1 MIKNNA
7 VAVAALIWGSLL
19 WGSLPATPADAA
31 LLPNASVASA
41 KDEAEGYRDYI
52 MGRYAWSNDELAAA
66 AHYFSRALR
75 SQQDDPVLRQRTFEL
90 ALASGDRRLALD
102 IAKDVLRSDPQN
114 STAALVLIADKFR
127 TRDYAEAQK
136 LTSTLAVGGIEAVVS
151 PILGAWAAYGQ
162 GRKQEALDAVQP
174 SGADGVVKLY
184 RLEHA
189 GHIALAMGRASEALD
204 FFRQALEMD
213 GNSRW
218 RLRLAAAAAA
228 QRMGDAEQAAALLAM
243 ETDPD
248 RQAFFAEARERLANG
263 KKIAPLVSTP
273 VEGMAELMLH
283 AANDLMQGEPIPLA
297 LVFSRVAEVARP
309 DMVEARLLSA
319 RMLRLSKEYRGA
331 LATVEGLAPQG
342 PFGVDIMLEQA
353 RNLQEL
359 SRGEEA
365 IGLLESASVRY
376 PHSRRVRIELG
387 EAFRR
392 MERYEEAVDAFS
404 SAIALIEQPGQRDW
418 FLYFLRGVGYEKLGR
433 MAETEADLRRALA
446 LNPDEPNVLNY
457 LGYLYLDQRRNL
469 NEAKQLISRAVEL
482 RPDDGFIIDSLGWA
496 YFMSGQYEE
505 AVRHLE
511 QAVAVEPGD
520 PTINEHLGDAY
531 WRVGRTIE
539 ARFRWKAAM
548 DSEPEAGQSRRLMS
562 KLDVGLDIASA
573 AATPAKSAK
582 SAK

>member
-19 WGSLPATPADAA
+19 WGSLAATPADAA
-31 LLPNASVASA
+31 LSSKAAAASA
-41 KDEAEGYRDYI
+41 KDEADGYRDYVL
-52 MGRYAWSNDELAAA
+52 GRYAWSNDELASA

-75 SQQDDPVLRQRTFEL
+75 SQQNNPVLRQRTFEL
-90 ALASGDRRLALD
+90 ALASGDRQLALET
-102 IAKDVLRSDPQN
+102 AEEVLRSDPQN
-114 STAALVLIADKFR
+114 STAALALIAEKFR
-127 TRDYAEAQK
+127 TRDYADAQK

-151 PILGAWAAYGQ
+151 PILRAWAAYGQ
-162 GRKQEALDAVQP
+162 GKKQEALDTVRP
-174 SGADGVVKLY
+174 NGVEGVVKLY
-184 RLEHA
+184 YLEHA
-189 GHIALAMGRASEALD
+189 GHMALAMDRASEALD
-204 FFRQALEMD
+204 YYRQALQMD

-228 QRMGDAEQAAALLAM
+228 QRAGNDEQAAALLEM
-243 ETDPD
+243 EADPD
-248 RQAFFAEARERLANG
+248 RQPFFEEARKRLAAG
-263 KKIAPLVSTP
+263 KKIAPLASTP

-283 AANDLMQGEPIPLA
+283 ASNDLMQGEPIPLA
-297 LVFSRVAEVARP
+297 LVFSRVAELARP

-331 LATVEGLAPQG
+331 LATVAGLSPQG
-342 PFGVDIMLEQA
+342 EFGMDIMLEQA

-359 SRGEEA
+359 GQGEEA
-365 IGLLESASVRY
+365 LSILQAAAVRY
-376 PHSRRVRIELG
+376 PQSRRVRVELG
-387 EAFRR
+387 EALRR
-392 MERYEEAVDAFS
+392 MERYQEAVDAFS
-404 SAIALIEQPGQRDW
+404 AAIALISEPRPRDW

-433 MAETEADLRRALA
+433 MAETEADLRQAMA

-457 LGYLYLDQRRNL
+457 LGYLYLEQGRNL
-469 NEAKQLISRAVEL
+469 AEARQLISRAVEL

-520 PTINEHLGDAY
+520 ATINEHLGDAY

-548 DSEPEAGQSRRLMS
+548 DSEPDAGQSRRLMS
-562 KLDVGLDIASA
+562 KLDVGLDIANV
-573 AATPAKSAK
+573 AATPVRSAK
-582 SAK
+582 